1 MLEVNLQS
9 VAYNVFFG
17 FMFFLW
23 LIRDHRLIRLGD
35 RLKNGSLRHI
45 WVFSLIYTPIMTYAV
60 IFVFHSDVNI
70 AIRSAIEG
78 FLTGV
83 NVYDPNTPIKVVEHL
98 LKSGEVIL
106 GVYHYFP
113 PDLFVHTVF
122 YIIFGWLNFITEI
135 SEIWFLFTNLILIG
149 LLYPLVKHIVKL
161 EHKRL
166 IPIYSVFICHFL
178 MTNSTLM
185 LVFFVIGYYFLQN
198 NKKSIGYAGYVM
210 GASVKYTPGLHLV
223 IHMIEDL
230 QQSIDTRSVSN
241 FLPYI
246 LGSVI
251 LALTMIPFGFFNVL
265 ESTILFQGEIGRRT
279 ELATIQGPLL
289 VELMLH
295 LNILDLY
302 NIVFL
307 LSSFLALI
315 FSLKVGQNT
324 YEKIMYLQFIMLFLL
339 PFMATELFIVTI
351 FHWFFVMILGNDNID
366 PLIKPINTFPI

>member
-1 MLEVNLQS
+1 
-9 VAYNVFFG
+9 
-17 FMFFLW
+17 
-23 LIRDHRLIRLGD
+23 
-35 RLKNGSLRHI
+35 
-45 WVFSLIYTPIMTYAV
+45 MTYAV
-60 IFVFHSDVNI
+60 IFIFHSDVNI

-78 FLTGV
+78 FLSGV

-122 YIIFGWLNFITEI
+122 YLIFGWLNFIIVI
-135 SEIWFLFTNLILIG
+135 SEFWFLSTNLILIG
-149 LLYPLVKHIVKL
+149 FLYPLIKHIVKL

-166 IPIYSVFICHFL
+166 IPMYSVFICHFI

-198 NKKSIGYAGYVM
+198 NKKSIGYTGYIM
-210 GASVKYTPGLHLV
+210 AASVKYTPGLNLV

-230 QQSIDTRSVSN
+230 QQSIDTRSITN

-246 LGSVI
+246 LGSVT

-289 VELMLH
+289 VEIMLH
-295 LNILDLY
+295 LNLLDFY
-302 NIVFL
+302 NLVFL

-315 FSLKVGQNT
+315 FSLKIGKNT
-324 YEKIMYLQFIMLFLL
+324 YEKIIYLQFIMLFLL
-339 PFMATELFIVTI
+339 PFMATELFVVTI
-351 FHWFFVMILGNDNID
+351 FHWFFVMILENDDID
-366 PLIKPINTFPI
+366 PLIEPINTHPI